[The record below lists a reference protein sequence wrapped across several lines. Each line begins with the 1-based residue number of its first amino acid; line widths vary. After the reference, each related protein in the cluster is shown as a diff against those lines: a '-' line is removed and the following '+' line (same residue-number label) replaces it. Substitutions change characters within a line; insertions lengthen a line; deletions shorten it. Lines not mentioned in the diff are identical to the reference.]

1 MRALHSA
8 SFPKRIWAALLLCG
22 LLSGVMPVAA
32 RTTPAPPPDEPAVIN
47 VQTIPAG
54 HAAEVLR
61 RIYPHDRITVDTR
74 ANAVIVVAPAR
85 DVAAMRQ
92 IVTGIDV
99 KNPTQATVDTV
110 QMHVIRPSDAIERIR
125 PLFPQARFQSGPN
138 KTVIMEATP
147 ADIAEIKTLLG
158 SLDTPVATPSPRPQY
173 PAEAVAVTQR
183 SAREVARAVAH
194 GVPNVRVA
202 VSGSNIMLSGSAD
215 DVAHAK
221 TLIAEL
227 DQPQLGVSYTAVYRL
242 RFVDATSVADLLRNS
257 FHNTPIQVDKDL
269 NAITVLATTPLQKR
283 IGDAVAQLD
292 AGPPGAGGPGESG
305 TAGAAFSGGGT
316 ETEVLN
322 LHAAVPG
329 LNGAPSTSASD
340 IATTV
345 QSALSSAAPDLKVT
359 VPPNS
364 TQLVLTGSQ
373 YSIKLAKDLINQ
385 LDTAP
390 LIVALDTEV
399 LEVDE
404 GVSKQLGL
412 KFPTAALSTQFTETT
427 PAAPSDGSTAPP
439 LIGLQP
445 ITRTPL
451 TLQAQLDF
459 LITNHK
465 ARILED
471 PRLTTISGR
480 TASLRAGE
488 TINILTTTGGGTG
501 TVATTQ
507 VQSFQTGVTLDIT
520 PVVNANNYITVSLHP
535 SVNTFAG
542 NNGGVPQIQTRDATT
557 TVGLQDGQTLV
568 IGGLIEDDVT
578 HDTQKIPFFGDIPIL
593 GNLFRDTSVQYSRN
607 ELIVTVTPHVV
618 EAGENGNVQTGPAL
632 PAIPTPEALP
642 TLQPGTT
649 LPPPLKASPTP
660 APAPEP
666 SPVNVGTPPPNTPAA
681 APAGRQTAS
690 PSPQPSSS
698 GVVPQPLP
706 TAFVQTNVYTFGQ
719 APQNNYADP
728 QAPPQIFFVQVQP
741 TVVKNGQSIT
751 ISAITT
757 TNVTRL
763 TFGATAMNSQASL
776 SKIGPGQWHS
786 TFNFSTAGVPT
797 SQGNIQMA
805 LSAYTNLG
813 AVASVPIPLSLIY
826 Q

>member
-1 MRALHSA
+1 MRRVWSSLTLV
-8 SFPKRIWAALLLCG
+8 ALLATLTPG
-22 LLSGVMPVAA
+22 FAGAA
-32 RTTPAPPPDEPAVIN
+32 KPPSDETAVFN
-47 VQTIPAG
+47 LVTISAQ
-54 HAAEVLR
+54 HAADVLR
-61 RIYPHDRITVDTR
+61 KLYPHDRITVDPR
-74 ANAVIVVAPAR
+74 SNAVIAVGSSQ

-92 IVTGIDV
+92 VITGIDV
-99 KNPTQATVDTV
+99 KNPAQTTIDTV
-110 QMHVIRPSDAIERIR
+110 QLHVLSSADAIARIG
-125 PLFPQARFQSGPN
+125 PLFPHARFRNAPN
-138 KTVIMEATP
+138 RTIIIQAPP
-147 ADIAEIKTLLG
+147 ADIAQIKALVST
-158 SLDTPVATPSPRPQY
+158 LDTPAAPPSPRPQY
-173 PAEAVAVTQR
+173 LAEPVRVTQR
-183 SAREVARAVAH
+183 GTRDVARAVAH
-194 GVPNVRVA
+194 GVPGVRVA
-202 VSGSNIMLSGSAD
+202 VSGAEVLLSGTPD

-221 TLIAEL
+221 ALIAQL
-227 DQPQLGVSYTAVYRL
+227 DQPQSGVSYTEVYRL
-242 RFVDATSVADLLRNS
+242 RAVDAMSVADLLRRS
-257 FHNTPIQVDKDL
+257 FPNIAIQVDKDL
-269 NAITVLATTPLQKR
+269 NALTVFATTSIQRR
-283 IGDAVAQLD
+283 IADAVAQLD
-292 AGPPGAGGPGESG
+292 GAPPDGSAPGAPGSSVTAGFGPGG
-305 TAGAAFSGGGT
+305 TQ
-316 ETEVLN
+316 TEVLT
-322 LHAAVPG
+322 LRAAVPG
-329 LNGAPSTSASD
+329 MNGAPSTSATD

-345 QSALSSAAPDLKVT
+345 QSALSSSAPDLKIT

-364 TQLVLTGSQ
+364 TQVVLTGSAS
-373 YSIKLAKDLINQ
+373 SIRQAKDLIDR
-385 LDTAP
+385 LDTTP

-412 KFPTAALSTQFTETT
+412 KFPTAALSTQFGEV
-427 PAAPSDGSTAPP
+427 APSIPADGSATPK

-542 NNGGVPQIQTRDATT
+542 SNGGVPQIQTRDATT

-568 IGGLIEDDVT
+568 IGGLIEDDIT
-578 HDTQKIPFFGDIPIL
+578 HDTQKVPLLGDLPLI
-593 GNLFRDTSVQYSRN
+593 GKLFRDTSLQYTRN

-618 EAGENGNVQTGPAL
+618 KPGEDASNIGPAL
-632 PAIPTPEALP
+632 PAIPSPAPLP
-642 TLQPGTT
+642 TLPPDAT
-649 LPPPLKASPTP
+649 LPPMRKATP
-660 APAPEP
+660 APLPTRPPAPISEP
-666 SPVNVGTPPPNTPAA
+666 SPAGTRSPSDVTPA
-681 APAGRQTAS
+681 PRPTAT
-690 PSPQPSSS
+690 PSPAPRASGSS
-698 GVVPQPLP
+698 GIPQALP
-706 TAFVQTNVYTFGQ
+706 TAFGQTNVYTYGQ

-728 QAPPQIFFVQVQP
+728 QAPPQIFFAQVQP

-763 TFGATAMNSQASL
+763 TFGTTATNAQASL
-776 SKIGPGQWHS
+776 AKIGSGQWQS
-786 TFNFSTAGVPT
+786 TFNFSTAGV
-797 SQGNIQMA
+797 SAAQGNIQMT

-813 AVASVPIPLSLIY
+813 AIASVPIPLSLVN